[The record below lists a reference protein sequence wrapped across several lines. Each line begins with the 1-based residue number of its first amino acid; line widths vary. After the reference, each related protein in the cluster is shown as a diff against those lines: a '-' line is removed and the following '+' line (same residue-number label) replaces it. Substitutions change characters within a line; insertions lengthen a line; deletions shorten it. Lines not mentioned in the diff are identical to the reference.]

1 MPWRGH
7 RRLHPGLVG
16 RSHAVYVDDCLVRQ
30 ASWQFSREV
39 SVGDLYSLNCEAE
52 RRRVSLSTVEG
63 DLRTELEQ
71 CQQGKAAS
79 SSMFAV
85 DV

>member
-16 RSHAVYVDDCLVRQ
+16 RSHAVCVDDRLVRH

-39 SVGDLYSLNCEAE
+39 SVGGFVTA
-52 RRRVSLSTVEG
+52 
-63 DLRTELEQ
+63 
-71 CQQGKAAS
+71 
-79 SSMFAV
+79 
-85 DV
+85 